1 MLGVVGTAAV
11 IVLSLVAL
19 LIILGV
25 VITVVL
31 VAWLRTLWREF
42 RRTPVFGSVAR
53 GVNMAGPA
61 IAYRDVLRK
70 APLEAT
76 SLTLRIQRK
85 VLALEGIKQ
94 YLGTEQVFRVQETS
108 RRYLP
113 DTMAAYRTTL
123 VATDADQRT
132 EASRMLV
139 AQLSRIDSNL
149 DEIAAG
155 AGERG
160 IAELKANGAFLDE
173 LSTDLKE
180 SPQLPGHDQ
189 KPTS

>member
-1 MLGVVGTAAV
+1 MGTVTV
-11 IVLSLVAL
+11 IVVSLVAL
-19 LIILGV
+19 LVILGV

-31 VAWLRTLWREF
+31 VAWLRQLWREF

-53 GVNMAGPA
+53 GVNLAGPA
-61 IAYRDVLRK
+61 LAYRDVLLK

-76 SLTLRIQRK
+76 NLTLRIQRK
-85 VLALEGIKQ
+85 VLALEGIKR
-94 YLGTEQVFRVQETS
+94 YLGTEQLFRVQETTS
-108 RRYLP
+108 RYVP

-123 VATDADQRT
+123 VAGNTGQHS
-132 EASRMLV
+132 EASEMLL
-139 AQLSRIDSNL
+139 AQLARIDANL

-173 LSTDLKE
+173 ISSDLKE
-180 SPQLPGHDQ
+180 EPQQLPGHEPRPKQ
-189 KPTS
+189 TG